1 MIDLK
6 EIDKTIE
13 LWNSIPNVE
22 LVLDE
27 NDVDWTEDD
36 WTVIGDENEEC

>member
-36 WTVIGDENEEC
+36 WTVIGDKNEEC

>member
-13 LWNSIPNVE
+13 LWDSIPNTKP
-22 LVLDE
+22 VLDE
-27 NDVDWTEDD
+27 DDVDWTEDD
-36 WTVIGDENEEC
+36 WTVIGDLNEKC

>member
-13 LWNSIPNVE
+13 LWNSIPKTESVS
-22 LVLDE
+22 DE
-27 NDVDWTEDD
+27 EEVNVDWTEDD
-36 WTVIGDENEEC
+36 WTVIGR